1 MDKYPKVIGFV
12 PAYNASSFI
21 ENTLNA
27 LAAQEYPNFEI
38 WVCDDASSD
47 NTLEICQSYA
57 EKDSRFKVRGNEQNL
72 GWFKTSQNLWL
83 AAASESDFC
92 FTNPHDDIP
101 YPNYISEL
109 ASLLMANPDASLAIP
124 GMENEYHDLTI
135 NSFYTQASGDLHVID
150 RTMVIIHRNIHHWWA
165 PFHGLH
171 RSESVLKAY
180 PISPLSFG
188 EKEFSLD
195 LVAIMKM
202 GFYGEFVTSDKILF
216 KKVYRKKSV
225 SSGWSHGLTNRLA
238 LWHTILKEIGNSS
251 LPNEIKSAIYKRIIS
266 LGFQKLNSRIG
277 LSSKQV
283 SYS

>member
-1 MDKYPKVIGFV
+1 MDKFPKVIGFV
-12 PAYNASSFI
+12 PTYNASSFI

-38 WVCDDASSD
+38 WICDDASSD
-47 NTLEICQSYA
+47 TTLEICQRYA
-57 EKDSRFKVRGNEQNL
+57 EKDSRFKVWGNERNL

-83 AAASESDFC
+83 AAARESDFC

-101 YPNYISEL
+101 SPRYISEL
-109 ASLLMANPDASLAIP
+109 ASLLITNRGASLAIP
-124 GMENEYHDLTI
+124 GMENEYHDQTI
-135 NSFYTQASGDLHVID
+135 HSFYTHASGDLDVVD

-180 PISPLSFG
+180 PISTLSFG

-202 GFYGEFVTSDKILF
+202 GFYGQFVTSDKILF

-225 SSGWSHGLTNRLA
+225 SAGWSHGLTNRLG
-238 LWHTILKEIGNSS
+238 LWHTILKEIRNSS
-251 LPNEIKSAIYKRIIS
+251 LQNDIKSAIYRRIIS

-277 LSSKQV
+277 LSSK
-283 SYS
+283 